1 MAAINF
7 VFYFLND
14 HHSFT
19 LPYLA
24 VVGYTTFCVLFGI
37 LVHEAITGQSR
48 IIQLL
53 LNNRFLKFFGK
64 ISYGLYVY
72 HWPVYML
79 LFKVIYDL
87 IRDRFSAAP
96 SYAEAGSSVAVTLI
110 AIVVSVISYRYFERP
125 FLRLKKRYA

>member
-1 MAAINF
+1 MKRSQVN
-7 VFYFLND
+7 
-14 HHSFT
+14 
-19 LPYLA
+19 
-24 VVGYTTFCVLFGI
+24 
-37 LVHEAITGQSR
+37 QR

-53 LNNRFLKFFGK
+53 LNNRFLKFFGR

-87 IRDRFSAAP
+87 IRDRFATRP
-96 SYAEAGSSVAVTLI
+96 SLAEAGSSLAVTLI
-110 AIVVSVISYRYFERP
+110 AIGISVISYHYFERP